1 MTPAQA
7 QHEKDLAK
15 LLKGDRPL
23 SQMETLCIERLI
35 NDHKRAKSAGL
46 VWNEDKAMQAVL
58 FFDLLQHYK
67 GKFAGQ
73 PLSLQ
78 PWQRDCIV
86 KPLFGWYR
94 EDGSRRYR
102 QSYIEVPRKNGK
114 TTMTAGFA
122 LKGLLMDGEQGA
134 EVYAAATKREQAKI
148 LFDDCGKVLGPAI
161 KKRVRV
167 LKNAITFEQMNASLK
182 AVSSDYNT
190 LDGLN
195 PHICVVDELHA
206 HKERGLYDVMMSGM
220 GARFSPL
227 MVAITTAGVDRAS
240 ICWEQR
246 EILRNAIEGHVEH
259 DAYHGYV
266 ATIDEGDDWEDP
278 LTWHK
283 ANPNLGISIYED
295 SLADFCR
302 SAKVSGSAENN
313 FRRKHLDQ
321 WVGQAERWIGMDKWD
336 ACEDSFSEEDMEGL
350 PCWAAVDLAETR
362 DLNAMAIVWRRGED
376 YYVKTWFWA
385 PKEAMDERA
394 AYDRR
399 QVVEW
404 MHRGQI
410 ASTYGQSADHE
421 SIAAQVNALFERHQP
436 SALVFDPHISGEFL
450 YHLRNNHGFPE
461 DKLCKFNQTIMNY
474 SAPCKSFE
482 TLIYQNRL
490 KHDGNPVLRWNISN
504 LAAYQDANANI
515 RPDKKNSADKID
527 GAVATIMAL
536 GEAIHGETGV
546 ESYGGA
552 MWL

>member
-1 MTPAQA
+1 M
-7 QHEKDLAK
+7 K

-46 VWNEDKAMQAVL
+46 VWHEDKAMQAVE
-58 FFDLLQHYK
+58 FFDYLQHYK

-148 LFDDCGKVLGPAI
+148 LFDDCGRVLSPAI

-167 LKNAITFEQMNASLK
+167 LKNAITFEKMNASLK

-259 DAYHGYV
+259 DACGEQLP
-266 ATIDEGDDWEDP
+266 A
-278 LTWHK
+278 K
-283 ANPNLGISIYED
+283 AS
-295 SLADFCR
+295 
-302 SAKVSGSAENN
+302 
-313 FRRKHLDQ
+313 
-321 WVGQAERWIGMDKWD
+321 
-336 ACEDSFSEEDMEGL
+336 
-350 PCWAAVDLAETR
+350 
-362 DLNAMAIVWRRGED
+362 
-376 YYVKTWFWA
+376 
-385 PKEAMDERA
+385 
-394 AYDRR
+394 
-399 QVVEW
+399 
-404 MHRGQI
+404 
-410 ASTYGQSADHE
+410 
-421 SIAAQVNALFERHQP
+421 
-436 SALVFDPHISGEFL
+436 
-450 YHLRNNHGFPE
+450 
-461 DKLCKFNQTIMNY
+461 
-474 SAPCKSFE
+474 
-482 TLIYQNRL
+482 
-490 KHDGNPVLRWNISN
+490 
-504 LAAYQDANANI
+504 
-515 RPDKKNSADKID
+515 
-527 GAVATIMAL
+527 
-536 GEAIHGETGV
+536 
-546 ESYGGA
+546 
-552 MWL
+552 